1 MKKPNLLPLLGLVL
15 LLLPHFKNPAP
26 GLAGPGHWKN
36 VESDIPG
43 SAYQM
48 MDYGLF
54 ENFNLISYE

>member
-1 MKKPNLLPLLGLVL
+1 MQKPNLLPVLGLIL
-15 LLLPHFKNPAP
+15 LLLPFFNNPA
-26 GLAGPGHWKN
+26 PGHWKN